1 MNSQQQFLAIK
12 EVAFFASNPIA
23 QDLKSKLLALG
34 GTTVVWR
41 EEPHLSVLV
50 EQGHVF
56 DLESKMTYGAAGQC
70 HANVARLFMLED
82 DIKIATGYALSDD
95 GLWRQHSWGIKDE
108 TILETTV
115 KREKYFGIIWSKM
128 TITEFVFAQLGDE
141 LMRKPYF
148 DLLGRLPMPEK
159 QG

>member
-95 GLWRQHSWGIKDE
+95 GLWR
-108 TILETTV
+108 
-115 KREKYFGIIWSKM
+115 
-128 TITEFVFAQLGDE
+128 
-141 LMRKPYF
+141 
-148 DLLGRLPMPEK
+148 
-159 QG
+159 